1 MVKNVRVELLF
12 HVPNMAC
19 YRYTTLSIYDKELSN
34 LIPLSSPKYV
44 SGLTLVSTFRFVL
57 RLLQTARAYPT
68 HSVFFGT
75 KVANRTS
82 FFAYLVRSEGLEPP
96 TAWL

>member
-1 MVKNVRVELLF
+1 MVENVRVELLF

-34 LIPLSSPKYV
+34 LTPLSFTSFAWT
-44 SGLTLVSTFRFVL
+44 SLGLSFEFVL
-57 RLLQTARAYPT
+57 RLLQAARAYPT
-68 HSVFFGT
+68 HSVFFGI

-82 FFAYLVRSEGLEPP
+82 FFAYLVRNDGLEPP
-96 TAWL
+96 THCL